1 MSILI
6 SFIRCKNTAITLI
19 TRKGEIRYGKW
30 PMGRETTTS
39 RLRFPVFLGIYLFI
53 RIKGTDP
60 LVLVERLKSEKT
72 SEERRG
78 IENPPPSKP

>member
-1 MSILI
+1 
-6 SFIRCKNTAITLI
+6 
-19 TRKGEIRYGKW
+19 
-30 PMGRETTTS
+30 MGRETTTS